1 MVNTDSKKLNILE
14 VLKKTSMSYSDLK
27 SKCGY
32 RKENSREFVNLLKLG
47 LRLNL
52 IRLERESRVY
62 RLS

>member
-1 MVNTDSKKLNILE
+1 MVNIDSKKLNILQ
-14 VLKKTSMSYSDLK
+14 VLKETPMSYSDLK

-52 IRLERESRVY
+52 IRLERESRTY
-62 RLS
+62 RVV

>member
-14 VLKKTSMSYSDLK
+14 VLKKTPMSYSDLK
-27 SKCGY
+27 FKCGY

-52 IRLERESRVY
+52 IRLERESRIY

>member
-14 VLKKTSMSYSDLK
+14 VLKETPMSYSDLK

-32 RKENSREFVNLLKLG
+32 GKENSREFVNLVKLG
-47 LRLNL
+47 VRLNL
-52 IRLERESRVY
+52 IRLERESRIY